1 MHPVPVKDDLP
12 KAYRA
17 YFTHGRPPVGG
28 RLRRV
33 AEAVR
38 GGYLRAGLGHTRGV
52 GPGWYRWLAPLAALH
67 PGGGEEAAAE
77 VIFLGPPPAGARL
90 LDVGC
95 GSGELLLRL
104 RALGWE
110 GEGTEVDD
118 RAIDVARA
126 AGLTVFRGELAE
138 RGFPDDAFD
147 ITHLGHTIEHML
159 DPFGTLRECRRV
171 LKPGGKLVVF
181 TPNARS
187 WGHRHFRHD
196 WRGLEPP
203 RHLQVFDP
211 HNLGVAVRRAGFARV
226 EVRTLQRKSR
236 TVLVMSAM
244 IRHCRRTGRSMEG
257 CYNVC
262 WKVLGVSSQLFE
274 RALIRF
280 DPQAGE
286 ELYCTAR
293 KD

>member
-1 MHPVPVKDDLP
+1 
-12 KAYRA
+12 
-17 YFTHGRPPVGG
+17 
-28 RLRRV
+28 
-33 AEAVR
+33 
-38 GGYLRAGLGHTRGV
+38 LRARLGHTQGV
-52 GPGWYRWLAPLAALH
+52 GPAWYRWLAPLAVLH
-67 PGGGEEAAAE
+67 PGGGEEMAAS
-77 VIFLGPPPAGARL
+77 VIFLGPPPASARL

-104 RALGWE
+104 RELGWD
-110 GEGTEVDD
+110 GIGIEVDD
-118 RAIDVARA
+118 QAIDVAHA

-147 ITHLGHTIEHML
+147 VIHLGHTIEHML
-159 DPFGTLRECRRV
+159 DPFETLRECRRV
-171 LKPGGKLVVF
+171 LKPGGSLIVF

-196 WRGLEPP
+196 WRALDPP

-211 HNLGVAVRRAGFARV
+211 HNLGIAVRRAGFARV
-226 EVRTLQRKSR
+226 EVRTLQRHSR
-236 TVLVMSAM
+236 TTLVTSAM

-257 CYNVC
+257 CYNLC

-274 RALIRF
+274 RALVLF

-286 ELYCTAR
+286 ELYCTAT